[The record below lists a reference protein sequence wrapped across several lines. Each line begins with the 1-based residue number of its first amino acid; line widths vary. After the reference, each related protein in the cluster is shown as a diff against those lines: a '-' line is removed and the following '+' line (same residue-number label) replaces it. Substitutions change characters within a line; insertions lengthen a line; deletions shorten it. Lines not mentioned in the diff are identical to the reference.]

1 VKELTPLVKKKV
13 SSEPKTITVTRPI
26 IKETDVNSVVGLS
39 PDEIAQ
45 VGKKVKDIM
54 ATRSSDGVKE
64 SAIDSVLEEA
74 EAAKKDSGDRDIQ
87 MEKAGTR
94 MIKDLSLK
102 GNFDWIDNFKAV
114 MGVESKSSLM

>member
-74 EAAKKDSGDRDIQ
+74 EAAKKDSGDRDIE